1 MGLLGKQPIREHYTC
16 YLNPGEAKSFYLVLE
31 VVKNIASSSFY
42 TGLSANEPRL
52 FDFDVIRHEEGVDGM
67 GPVPI
72 TWKSIDPSEFCQVEN
87 EIIVDNDDDGFSIKD
102 ANRTWLQK

>member
-1 MGLLGKQPIREHYTC
+1 MNCGKTGGVVTVNFMGLLGIQPIREHYTC

-72 TWKSIDPSEFCQVEN
+72 TWKNIDPSRVLSSRE
-87 EIIVDNDDDGFSIKD
+87 
-102 ANRTWLQK
+102 